1 MSNRY
6 EYTEEDDVLAC
17 YVAKYGEEI
26 LISPIT
32 ASKTRGM
39 TEESFKARV
48 ENFKAIEGKSR
59 LTHVAEMSR
68 EVYETYKPVSKGQ
81 HRTFCLSILGISK

>member
-17 YVAKYGEEI
+17 HVAKYGEEI
-26 LISPIT
+26 LISSIT
-32 ASKTRGM
+32 ASKVRGM

-48 ENFKAIEGKSR
+48 ENFKAIEGKSQ
-59 LTHVAEMSR
+59 LTHIAEMSR
-68 EVYETYKPVSKGQ
+68 EVYETYKSVSQRQ
-81 HRTFCLSILGISK
+81 HRTICLSILGISK